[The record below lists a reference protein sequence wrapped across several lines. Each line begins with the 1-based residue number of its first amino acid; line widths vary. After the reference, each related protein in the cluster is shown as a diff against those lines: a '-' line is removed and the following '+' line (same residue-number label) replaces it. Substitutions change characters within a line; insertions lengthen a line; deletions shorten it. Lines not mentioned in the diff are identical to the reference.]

1 MLLFIAHSKF
11 TQQEIK
17 CRFYG
22 PCAVTSAVLNGVTL
36 APLTEV
42 KVSLCVVMS
51 CVRPRFFLFVELHY
65 TFRNFKV
72 QRLGKNN

>member
-1 MLLFIAHSKF
+1 MLLFIAHAKF

-36 APLTEV
+36 SPLTEV
-42 KVSLCVVMS
+42 RILTNEIS
-51 CVRPRFFLFVELHY
+51 
-65 TFRNFKV
+65 
-72 QRLGKNN
+72 

>member
-11 TQQEIK
+11 TPQEVK

-42 KVSLCVVMS
+42 I
-51 CVRPRFFLFVELHY
+51 FFHSYVYNLKDISVNSY
-65 TFRNFKV
+65 
-72 QRLGKNN
+72 